1 MACANDVANLFLYWA
16 NRDGDLL
23 SNLKLQKLI
32 YYAQAWYLATHK
44 KPLFADEIEAWEL
57 GPVIPHLYKRFK
69 KFKYNPVRYAHTGDE
84 EKVFTK
90 KELKFLEDFYLD
102 FINYSAHTLVSATHN
117 EPPWKETPI
126 NGIISK
132 GSMQK
137 YYSSLLKE

>member
-1 MACANDVANLFLYWA
+1 MACANDVADLFLYWA

-44 KPLFADEIEAWEL
+44 KPLFTDDIEAWEL

-69 KFKYNPVRYAHTGDE
+69 KFKSKPIRYAETGLE
-84 EKVFTK
+84 ESKFTK
-90 KELKFLEDFYLD
+90 KELKYLQEFYLE
-102 FINYSAHTLVSATHN
+102 FIDISAHTLVSATHN
-117 EPPWKETPI
+117 EAPWKETPI
-126 NGIISK
+126 NGIISTK
-132 GSMQK
+132 SMQK